1 VLDEQNRDLQAAL
14 EHVDCRLLDV
24 ERDLRMRP
32 DGSYR
37 PICGHSGFWVRPEYN
52 AAMKTLGNQLT
63 PEGVKIDTTAIA
75 PPTAEIV

>member
-1 VLDEQNRDLQAAL
+1 VAEKVAEPSNGD
-14 EHVDCRLLDV
+14 
-24 ERDLRMRP
+24 

>member
-1 VLDEQNRDLQAAL
+1 LNTGASVAWPGFRGA
-14 EHVDCRLLDV
+14 H
-24 ERDLRMRP
+24 
-32 DGSYR
+32 R
-37 PICGHSGFWVRPEYN
+37 PICGHSGFWVRPEFN